1 MAVKEIVVKGHP
13 ALKAKSAKVEKID
26 DEVLGI
32 IQDLKDT
39 LASTEYGVGIAAPQI
54 GINKRII
61 YIDLRDGSVG
71 MALINPRIVK
81 RKGRQESEEAC
92 LSFPGYYGYVERPAK
107 VMVRALNEKGDKV
120 EYIAEELLCR
130 VLCHE
135 IDHLDGIMYC
145 DIATELHKDDEY
157 SEEDGN
163 E

>member
-13 ALKAKSAKVEKID
+13 ALKSKSVKVEKID
-26 DEVLGI
+26 DEVLSI

-39 LASTEYGVGIAAPQI
+39 LYSTESGVGIAAPQI

-61 YIDLRDGSVG
+61 YIDLRDGSEG

-81 RKGRQESEEAC
+81 RKGKQESEEAC
-92 LSFPGYYGYVERPAK
+92 LSLSGYYGYVDRPAK
-107 VMVRALNEKGDKV
+107 IMVRALNEKGEKM

-130 VLCHE
+130 VSCHE

-145 DIATELHKDDEY
+145 DIAKELYKDDEPAGGG
-157 SEEDGN
+157 DN
-163 E
+163 K